1 MDLKS
6 LVHLPV
12 EEAVKAA
19 QNMGY
24 TVETQQ
30 TAPPRGPIE
39 GQERVVRV
47 KADGQTLVLT
57 TAFYVRAK

>member
-1 MDLKS
+1 MDLNY

-12 EEAVKAA
+12 DEAVQAA

-24 TVETQQ
+24 TVQTQQ
-30 TAPPRGPIE
+30 TAPPRGPIDGE
-39 GQERVVRV
+39 EKVVRV

>member
-1 MDLKS
+1 MDLS
-6 LVHLPV
+6 ALVHLPV
-12 EEAVKAA
+12 DEAVKTA

-30 TAPPRGPIE
+30 TAPPRGPIDGE
-39 GQERVVRV
+39 EKVVRV

>member
-1 MDLKS
+1 MDLNY

-12 EEAVKAA
+12 DEAVQAA

-24 TVETQQ
+24 TVQIQQ
-30 TAPPRGPIE
+30 TAPPRGPIDGE
-39 GQERVVRV
+39 EKVVRV

>member
-1 MDLKS
+1 MDLNH

-12 EEAVKAA
+12 PEALDLAKDA
-19 QNMGY
+19 GY
-24 TVETQQ
+24 HVTIEK

-47 KADGQTLVLT
+47 KLDGETLVLT
-57 TAFYVRAK
+57 TAFYVHAK

>member
-1 MDLKS
+1 MDLNY

-12 EEAVKAA
+12 DEAVQAA

-24 TVETQQ
+24 TVQTQQ
-30 TAPPRGPIE
+30 TAPPRGPIDGE
-39 GQERVVRV
+39 EKVVRV
-47 KADGQTLVLT
+47 KANGQTLVLT